1 LPGRA
6 LRGRHRRHRACARA
20 ARRAR
25 RGACSCRPRRRRRD
39 RRPGGRT
46 SRKRDRGGGGVRLS
60 LRAAALVAALGA
72 FAYFV
77 AISFARPFV
86 GGDTPFV
93 LDGTNAFL
101 TCLHHHDYDA
111 CGYTGKL
118 NYWGL
123 MSPIGWWP
131 LLQHVPDLISIGLGA
146 DGHAART

>member
-1 LPGRA
+1 
-6 LRGRHRRHRACARA
+6 
-20 ARRAR
+20 
-25 RGACSCRPRRRRRD
+25 
-39 RRPGGRT
+39 
-46 SRKRDRGGGGVRLS
+46 
-60 LRAAALVAALGA
+60 A

-146 DGHAART
+146 DGHAARTKVLAHLSVVGVIVSVALGWLVLRRYGRGAWFWAFLFVALSGPILAFARQTTGEMLAMGLIVGLVAATL